1 VCYAGRGADGVKN
14 AAAGASARASSD
26 SGGIYKA
33 RHAVDNDVTTAS
45 WTDKE
50 RSPWWAVDLGK
61 NYRINVVTVT
71 VPIVA
76 PGDLCTPNY

>member
-14 AAAGASARASSD
+14 AAAGAIVRASSD
-26 SGGIYKA
+26 VVGIYDA
-33 RHAVDNDVTTAS
+33 RHAVDNDVKTHLLTEE
-45 WTDKE
+45 E

-76 PGDLCTPNY
+76 PASLCTPNC